1 MDYFGNAEMILWPPL
16 AGDYSFDEIP
26 DYDGSL
32 DLTIESRPEYNADS
46 SFQQQEKYP
55 ATREEMINWQEQ
67 IRMIHLRSHLN
78 KLLETVTQAQYLVDK
93 TSEELKKCHCQIEQH
108 EDERDRLYKELETKE
123 SEGNRPAVQRLQA
136 AFRQVCKNLQAE
148 KTLEGLIRERLEQAQ
163 YELALAE
170 VERGKFIL
178 AEDDLLQRENQLASD
193 KARMAAIRLKK
204 EEFMT
209 RQALVSKK
217 NDKRKWEDAVNE
229 AEKRHI
235 HAVEE
240 AEKSHER
247 ANKYLSKT
255 LAKLKK
261 RQQEEQDRYN
271 EDMTR
276 KMDMLLKLKKD
287 IANNR
292 ENLRVIRARNLGQ
305 EREKMAKEQEEMNK
319 LLALGG
325 NAEEMMIIKKRK
337 NEMEK
342 KKQQFEA
349 EQKLKKAKVL
359 EKILREEE
367 NIKRK
372 IQLQPYL
379 FDDDDREK
387 ALRVCLRKKKLPKS
401 LLECIEVASR
411 PDEVGTV
418 DDEKQKEI
426 QEDDTV
432 SSISYFA
439 STEYRKIINLLS
451 LETGEPDPA
460 TVPKKRS
467 INRSKN
473 KDDNEDE
480 YMFMERAYVPDED
493 EIIPADEDLMEENE
507 EEGSEEEDSSYFRAL
522 ENTHLTEEKE
532 EDLDEEDEEIQMDLA
547 KPEFEGLWDKETK
560 AYKSGK
566 YADDP
571 SAKPVNGSKME
582 KEILKKTLEKT
593 REGIVK
599 PQVAAGREFS
609 GQPFYSKP
617 SVIHFKD
624 LVVGKTYKKK
634 VILTNV
640 SYSVNYIRFLEVSD
654 SLKDFIKITFEPPG
668 QMSAGMSCE
677 MTVTFKPLINVDLSG
692 EIHFLA
698 QTGPFHVPLSC
709 STRKCDLSVD
719 TTVVQFGTS
728 VIGET
733 LKRSFVLTNRGS
745 LGTRFQFVKGTEIM
759 PERIVPETSQDQSIS
774 EVVASAASKDASA
787 EAAGSVESLKQNQQ
801 QAFFDHDNKSREV
814 IHDSTVASG
823 RVKLD
828 SETLHWLS
836 STTLPIKHPSTTHQS
851 RTVLEQSSGVSFQR
865 DVGKASLEAND
876 VPHVVDKVSEVDE
889 YEMDEAEY
897 FTESPEKSDHEPS
910 KVSLEESMPRLVPS
924 EEEDIG
930 SLDGMMPG
938 PLVAGEIG
946 PYSSVLLE
954 IVWQPTLTGDVKTE
968 FTIFFADS
976 QMEPISIFAV
986 ANAVDVPVWLE
997 RQTVDMKICMFDR
1010 LYQDTIIINSRA
1022 TTSLRLQFE
1031 VCKELRNHLE
1041 LLPKTGFIQAHSQF
1055 PAQLKFLPR
1064 QSLFQE
1070 AAEFFDPD
1078 TGVLEAPMTVRVAG
1092 QVTPVCFIMQAVVT
1106 TTDLEFGV
1114 CDLDFG
1120 CCTVHESVKRRFT
1133 LTNKSIL
1140 PQQFGFVGLP
1150 DCLEVQPNDG
1160 FGTLLPLETLH
1171 LDVIFSPK
1179 AAKEYKMNLL
1189 CKTLINRRFSIPCQG
1204 VGVLTP
1210 LELSKQVINFSA
1222 TSVND
1227 TSTTA
1232 LYVINSHTN
1241 ANEYTHPV
1249 PRIGTGEIFPV
1260 GPTSFEFK
1268 VPKDAPITISPSVG
1282 TVLPGQKVLVEVR
1295 FSPVLDSDDI
1305 RLEALNIKAKL
1316 QAEKQEKERKEAE
1329 EREKRE
1335 QEMLQRVS
1343 IETKSKKGYKR
1354 MDANVNN
1361 LATNNKTQQYTEFGS
1376 SNNYERAT
1384 RHQNFNESATTDEDT
1399 DNLSAIIESVCKEMS
1414 FVPDDEME
1422 FFEDTYLP
1430 FVEPNNE
1437 ISNVSIEESGPGQAE
1452 TRNEVS
1458 KKPSGGPNVPRQKPA
1473 LNKMKRN
1480 KLPMDLRNTIS
1491 NHKEEKSGKL
1501 VKDVGGVVESR
1512 PMQENVPVEHDKVIK
1527 LPVKNN
1533 AVARKTTK
1541 KNMCK
1546 MNATDSTPYLQDKNN
1561 NKDEN
1566 ENEGLNDSRR
1576 TSYNRLD
1583 EQAMKS
1589 QAANKGELNSRAGS
1603 PANGNDENDDDASV
1617 SKKKSSTTT
1626 MSSTF
1631 RSKSKTTVTTMATPS
1646 STTMPGLDKMSLSLD
1661 SSIQH
1666 AAITALLRQFKG
1678 YLQSVTVPCYI
1689 AAGRAGGP
1697 GELNYSIHNT
1707 LYLEIHC
1714 PAVKPQLIVVSDE
1727 GRQTI
1732 DFGSISVGQTYSKSV
1747 TVQNI
1752 CDKQLKLR
1760 ATILDPMGPF
1770 QVRNACRELSPGETH
1785 TILFTFTPNKDQ
1797 IFQEKLRIET
1807 LNSTLHLTLKGCG
1820 ANPAVGLS
1828 VEDGVL
1834 DMKAV
1839 LVGEFVEKSFT
1850 MRNLSNL
1857 PIEFIIKQDS
1867 LSHLRHIKA
1876 QNIPP
1881 FLGTP
1886 EPHNTRNYVGPQNK
1900 SGRNVFD
1907 LVPATGTI
1915 TAGETKEIVVTF
1927 APDHE
1932 SDLFSDGV
1940 RIDLFSQEESY
1951 FFQVV
1956 GQAKSQIIYLEG
1968 CDPLQPPVLSLACL
1982 PKPLEDEEGSEAHHK
1997 TVPSSIVM
2005 SPPVLITMQTLMGTD
2020 FYERC
2025 TRQIFVGC
2033 VQTMPGAPHRSGEF
2047 TLDGTQKDGTQK
2059 DGTQKDG
2066 THKDGTP
2073 KDGTHK
2079 DGTPKDGTHKD
2090 GTPKD
2095 GTHKDGTHKDGIHK
2109 DGIHKDGIHKD
2120 GIQDLVQK
2128 SFTIQPTKGSVESG
2142 SKKAIVIAWL
2152 PPPDHDPKK
2161 VIEETMI
2168 LTLKGDNITEQI
2180 PVVIRARTVQSE

>member
-426 QEDDTV
+426 Q
-432 SSISYFA
+432 
-439 STEYRKIINLLS
+439 
-451 LETGEPDPA
+451 GEPDPA

-1335 QEMLQRVS
+1335 QEM
-1343 IETKSKKGYKR
+1343 
-1354 MDANVNN
+1354 
-1361 LATNNKTQQYTEFGS
+1361 
-1376 SNNYERAT
+1376 
-1384 RHQNFNESATTDEDT
+1384 
-1399 DNLSAIIESVCKEMS
+1399 
-1414 FVPDDEME
+1414 
-1422 FFEDTYLP
+1422 
-1430 FVEPNNE
+1430 
-1437 ISNVSIEESGPGQAE
+1437 
-1452 TRNEVS
+1452 
-1458 KKPSGGPNVPRQKPA
+1458 
-1473 LNKMKRN
+1473 
-1480 KLPMDLRNTIS
+1480 
-1491 NHKEEKSGKL
+1491 
-1501 VKDVGGVVESR
+1501 
-1512 PMQENVPVEHDKVIK
+1512 
-1527 LPVKNN
+1527 
-1533 AVARKTTK
+1533 
-1541 KNMCK
+1541 
-1546 MNATDSTPYLQDKNN
+1546 
-1561 NKDEN
+1561 
-1566 ENEGLNDSRR
+1566 
-1576 TSYNRLD
+1576 
-1583 EQAMKS
+1583 
-1589 QAANKGELNSRAGS
+1589 
-1603 PANGNDENDDDASV
+1603 ASV

-1940 RIDLFSQEESY
+1940 RIDLFSQKCVSKGQEESY

-1982 PKPLEDEEGSEAHHK
+1982 PKPLEDEEGSG
-1997 TVPSSIVM
+1997 SIVM